1 VLIDVREPAARHRMD
16 GDVRA
21 ELAGYA
27 RICADD
33 PSRDRPPVS
42 FLLRVLLAWVVV
54 ALAFLV
60 TTRLVPGIQV
70 HGGVGA
76 YLVVAAVFGLVNGIL
91 GPVLR
96 LLTLPISILTLG
108 IFLLVL
114 NALLLALSAW
124 LVPALTIDG
133 FWSAFVGAILLG
145 LVSWALN
152 HLLAG
157 PLERAL
163 RPR

>member
-1 VLIDVREPAARHRMD
+1 MCRM
-16 GDVRA
+16 
-21 ELAGYA
+21 
-27 RICADD
+27 
-33 PSRDRPPVS
+33 S
-42 FLLRVLLAWVVV
+42 FLLRVLLGWVVV

-60 TTRLVPGIQV
+60 TTRIVPGIQV

-76 YLVVAAVFGLVNGIL
+76 YLIVAAVFGLVNGIL

-108 IFLLVL
+108 LFMLVL
-114 NALLLALSAW
+114 NALLLLLAAW

-133 FWSAFVGAILLG
+133 FWSAFIGAILLG
-145 LVSWALN
+145 LVSWVLN
-152 HLLAG
+152 HVLAQ